1 MQRPLSKQT
10 LVAAHS
16 IVVIVVDVHGSREK
30 SFSPS
35 DVNGHAVVLISR
47 PVLHSV
53 GRDNVAD
60 VCDGLVPCG
69 LGLGVAIGIAS
80 GSRRRSSGAEPL
92 VSQFLM
98 IIRPSVVASA
108 IVQSRSRKHV
118 RRSSNTTKSGTA
130 RRHLFR
136 GSRSPQPAASARI
149 GALLRTQIERSD
161 VASTLDNGLRSTKL
175 SSVKGSVDIDEIDM
189 MESITQARAY
199 LALEWRLEGGQCR

>member
-1 MQRPLSKQT
+1 M
-10 LVAAHS
+10 
-16 IVVIVVDVHGSREK
+16 IVVDVHGSREK
-30 SFSPS
+30 SFFPS

-60 VCDGLVPCG
+60 VCARLVSCGLGLG

-92 VSQFLM
+92 ASQFLM

-108 IVQSRSRKHV
+108 IVQSKSRKHV

-130 RRHLFR
+130 WRHLLR
-136 GSRSPQPAASARI
+136 ESRSPQPAASARL

-161 VASTLDNGLRSTKL
+161 VAPTPDNGLRSMKL
-175 SSVKGSVDIDEIDM
+175 SSVKSKVEVDEIDM
-189 MESITQARAY
+189 M
-199 LALEWRLEGGQCR
+199 